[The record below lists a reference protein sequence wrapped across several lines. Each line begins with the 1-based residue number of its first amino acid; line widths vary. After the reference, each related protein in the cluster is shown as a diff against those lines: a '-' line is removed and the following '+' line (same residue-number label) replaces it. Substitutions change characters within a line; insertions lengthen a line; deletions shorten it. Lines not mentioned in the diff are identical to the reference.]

1 MFGTPHT
8 ILFTV
13 TLIETLLTFTTICN
27 ALFHSLNILFL
38 IIINVVM
45 KKKEYLKSV
54 CHLPSD
60 VNSKQTRNIVDK
72 LVEKD
77 GSKTKCEQQLL

>member
-1 MFGTPHT
+1 
-8 ILFTV
+8 
-13 TLIETLLTFTTICN
+13 
-27 ALFHSLNILFL
+27 L
-38 IIINVVM
+38 IIINVVI

-77 GSKTKCEQQLL
+77 GSITKCEQQLLSVIIRESDSYLQRVRFTQNVTIIFTVYISTD

>member
-1 MFGTPHT
+1 MFGTPDT
-8 ILFTV
+8 IPLSV
-13 TLIETLLTFTTICN
+13 ILIETLLTYTTIYD
-27 ALFHSLNILFL
+27 ALFHSLNIPFL
-38 IIINVVM
+38 IIINVVI

-72 LVEKD
+72 LVE
-77 GSKTKCEQQLL
+77 